1 MKPGQTKT
9 VRVGRYDITLL
20 NPGVRWVLDTQK
32 RCRDETGA
40 FDAVAYTEAIL
51 EHCVVSPKGLTL
63 DSFDHEEEVL
73 ELLRSF
79 RAFRRPSVEVA
90 PGSPADKGG
99 QGARRDQET
108 A

>member
-1 MKPGQTKT
+1 MKAGQTKT
-9 VRVGRYDITLL
+9 VRIGRHDITLL

-51 EHCVVSPKGLTL
+51 EHCVVSPRGLTL

-79 RAFRRPSVEVA
+79 RAFRRPGVEVA
-90 PGSPADKGG
+90 PGGSQDSGSKGS
-99 QGARRDQET
+99 
-108 A
+108 